1 MYVMQSSVDVNQI
14 NSNFP
19 VFFRPECNF
28 GIVVIQS
35 SMYLSR
41 SIAIFKYSLDHNVI
55 IIIVVM
61 TSSVDV
67 DQINSN
73 FQVFFRPQCCYD
85 YCMLCNPV

>member
-1 MYVMQSSVDVNQI
+1 MQSGADANQI
-14 NSNFP
+14 NSNCQ

-67 DQINSN
+67 DQINGN
-73 FQVFFRPQCCYD
+73 FQVLFRPHFYYH
-85 YCMLCNPV
+85 YCS